1 MYHCRLHIYLTGCQ
15 PALWDTVKSIP
26 PLECFD
32 HVFSE
37 SAAPNE
43 TDAAG
48 ADVIFADLRGCAP
61 VDTAGM
67 LCRCKKPDGALIL
80 LAEKEQIP
88 LLAGL
93 LDQAEDVWT
102 FPMEE
107 AELRYRF
114 CRWQRKYKASRD
126 AWQTSQYLEATI
138 NSIPSLVW
146 YKDKNGIHEKVNDSF
161 CHTVNKT
168 KAQVQGRGHAYI
180 WDVEQD
186 DPACIE
192 SERIVMTEERT
203 LVSEEVIDTG
213 GGKRILTTYKSPLY
227 DLDNSVMGTVGVAI
241 DITQERAYQ
250 QAITQKNRTLETLF
264 TTMDCGVMRHSTDG
278 SRILSINRAALS
290 ILGYENPEE
299 MLADGFQMVAA
310 SIAPEDKDRVQ
321 SCIRSLETV
330 GDSVSVEYRVRHKDG
345 RTLHVMGNIKLIE
358 ENDELLY
365 QRFLLDCTAQRQ
377 REEQERSE
385 KERRH
390 MELVQALSIDYTL
403 VCFFDLDTGVGY
415 PLRVENNSRRK
426 LDEIFTGGI
435 HLRESMEQYIERY
448 VYAED
453 RDLMRQTVSP
463 EWLSKELSE
472 KHMCYANY
480 RTCCDGQL
488 EYFQF
493 KAVCAGSWQESRGI
507 VLGLRSVDE
516 ETRSEMEK
524 KSLLEDAL
532 LQANRASKAKTVFL
546 SNMSHDI
553 RTPMNAIVGFT
564 ALAVT
569 HLDQRDLVEEY
580 LKKIMTSGNHLL
592 SLINDIL
599 DMSRIESGK
608 MHLEEAPTNLPDI
621 LHGLRSII
629 QSDIHAKQL
638 ELYIDAVDVVDE
650 EICCDK
656 LRLNQLLLNL
666 LSNAV
671 KYTPAGGIVSMRIIQ
686 KQGAPAGFGS
696 YEFRIRDTG
705 IGMSKEFVAHI
716 FEPFERERNTTI
728 SGIQGTGLGMAI
740 TKNIVDMMNGSIS
753 VKSEQGMGSEFT
765 VSLTFRLCGG
775 EKEQQIIPELSG
787 RRALVVD
794 DDFNTCDSVSFML
807 QQIGLRAEWTLSG
820 REAVLRTRQA
830 VMREDNYCVYVIDW
844 LLPDLNGVEVAR
856 RIRKEIGDEVPI
868 IVLTAYD
875 WSDIE
880 EEARE
885 AGVTAFCSKPLFHSE
900 LRRCLRSIVD
910 ADAAKLDEDVSLEPG
925 MHTGRILL
933 AEDNELNR
941 EIALAIL
948 EEAGFT
954 LEIAENGQIAVD
966 MVKRAEPGYYR
977 LVLMDIQMPVMDG
990 YEAAKAIRALPDCG
1004 QTELPILAMTANAF
1018 EEDKQAALKC
1028 GMNGHIAKPINIA
1041 TLLETM
1047 EKVLK

>member
-1 MYHCRLHIYLTGCQ
+1 M
-15 PALWDTVKSIP
+15 
-26 PLECFD
+26 
-32 HVFSE
+32 
-37 SAAPNE
+37 
-43 TDAAG
+43 
-48 ADVIFADLRGCAP
+48 
-61 VDTAGM
+61 
-67 LCRCKKPDGALIL
+67 
-80 LAEKEQIP
+80 
-88 LLAGL
+88 
-93 LDQAEDVWT
+93 
-102 FPMEE
+102 
-107 AELRYRF
+107 
-114 CRWQRKYKASRD
+114 
-126 AWQTSQYLEATI
+126 
-138 NSIPSLVW
+138 
-146 YKDKNGIHEKVNDSF
+146 
-161 CHTVNKT
+161 
-168 KAQVQGRGHAYI
+168 QGRGHAYI

-213 GGKRILTTYKSPLY
+213 EGKRILTTYKSPLY

-290 ILGYENPEE
+290 ILGYENSEE

-426 LDEIFTGGI
+426 LDEIFTGSI
-435 HLRESMEQYIERY
+435 HLQESMEQYIERY

-453 RDLMRQTVSP
+453 WELMRLASSP
-463 EWLSKELSE
+463 DWLSKELSE

-493 KAVCAGSWQESRGI
+493 KAVCAGSWEESRGI

-580 LKKIMTSGNHLL
+580 LKKIMTSGSHLL

-686 KQGAPAGFGS
+686 KQDRAG
-696 YEFRIRDTG
+696 
-705 IGMSKEFVAHI
+705 
-716 FEPFERERNTTI
+716 
-728 SGIQGTGLGMAI
+728 
-740 TKNIVDMMNGSIS
+740 
-753 VKSEQGMGSEFT
+753 
-765 VSLTFRLCGG
+765 
-775 EKEQQIIPELSG
+775 
-787 RRALVVD
+787 
-794 DDFNTCDSVSFML
+794 
-807 QQIGLRAEWTLSG
+807 
-820 REAVLRTRQA
+820 RTR
-830 VMREDNYCVYVIDW
+830 
-844 LLPDLNGVEVAR
+844 
-856 RIRKEIGDEVPI
+856 
-868 IVLTAYD
+868 
-875 WSDIE
+875 
-880 EEARE
+880 
-885 AGVTAFCSKPLFHSE
+885 
-900 LRRCLRSIVD
+900 
-910 ADAAKLDEDVSLEPG
+910 
-925 MHTGRILL
+925 
-933 AEDNELNR
+933 
-941 EIALAIL
+941 
-948 EEAGFT
+948 
-954 LEIAENGQIAVD
+954 
-966 MVKRAEPGYYR
+966 R
-977 LVLMDIQMPVMDG
+977 LWQL
-990 YEAAKAIRALPDCG
+990 
-1004 QTELPILAMTANAF
+1004 
-1018 EEDKQAALKC
+1018 
-1028 GMNGHIAKPINIA
+1028 
-1041 TLLETM
+1041 
-1047 EKVLK
+1047 